1 MSASFCRGFLV
12 LLATVILVA
21 CGSQATAQLI
31 YQETFEDDGD
41 GSRYELF
48 DRGHEDTNLPDQ
60 ASGWGI
66 WGHNFDA
73 KPEEI
78 GLASTAPDKRAAFAW
93 VHEDPV
99 LLEDFGD
106 AVTDDAVKLW
116 LSLVDW
122 AVDSKP
128 NATVGFFPSIFP
140 SGTEL
145 VATKLEEAGYKIEE
159 LFTVE
164 DVEDAV
170 GNVDVLIHSSEQ
182 GSPSFT
188 NTPLPIISYS
198 QGDHDDIAVTQIG
211 QSIDFFDAVELN
223 IPEDAVGHP
232 ALGDLAGTVPFMT
245 EGVQLRLPGAGHNGG
260 TTLATVVYE
269 DPISGD
275 DVEGPA
281 LFVIEKGDPLLGAFN
296 PDPEGDGYII
306 GAALNKF
313 GDGGE
318 KWLTLNPVDISGQDP
333 VNLRVALAATAADF
347 EPGDYLRIEVE
358 VDGKDPE
365 IIQEFWGVDSPQ
377 SDCHKGLSN
386 GEIAGEVGDICLP
399 TEVFEDFT
407 FELPKGNE
415 IVVRFA
421 ALTTWGNELI
431 GIDNV
436 RILGNDL
443 PGDYNG
449 DGALDAADLDR
460 QAEEMAKDEPDLG
473 IFDEDNDGAVD
484 YKDRVVWA
492 HDRKGIWIGD
502 ADMDGEFNS
511 GDLVAV
517 FTTGKYETGR
527 DAGWIEGDWN
537 GDGKFDSGD
546 FVVSFADGGYEQGV
560 FVAPA
565 AIPEPSSATFVLL
578 GLAMIAG
585 RLRRRIS

>member
-1 MSASFCRGFLV
+1 M
-12 LLATVILVA
+12 ATMIFVA
-21 CGSQATAQLI
+21 CGSHQTTAQLI
-31 YQETFEDDGD
+31 YQERFETDGD
-41 GSRYELF
+41 GTRYELF

-78 GLASTAPDKRAAFAW
+78 GLASTAPAKRAAFAW
-93 VHEDPV
+93 THDDPL
-99 LLEDFGD
+99 LLEDFPD
-106 AVTDDAVKLW
+106 AVTDEALGLW
-116 LSLVDW
+116 TSLVEW
-122 AVDSKP
+122 AVDGKQG
-128 NATVGFFPSIFP
+128 ATVGFFPSAFP
-140 SGTEL
+140 PGAEL
-145 VATKLEEAGYKIEE
+145 VAKTLTDAGYTVEE
-159 LFTVE
+159 LFTVD
-164 DVEDAV
+164 DVEDAEI
-170 GNVDVLIHSSEQ
+170 DVLIHSSEQ

-188 NTPLPIISYS
+188 NTPVPIISFS
-198 QGDHDDIAVTQIG
+198 EGDHDDLAVTQIG
-211 QSIDFFDAVELN
+211 QTIDFFDAVELN
-223 IPEDAVGHP
+223 IPEDAAGHP
-232 ALGDLAGTVPFMT
+232 ALGGLAGSVPFMT
-245 EGVQLRLPGAGHNGG
+245 EGIQLRLPGAGHNGG
-260 TTLATVVYE
+260 TTLATIVYE

-281 LFVIEKGDPLLGAFN
+281 LFIVEEGDPLLGAFN
-296 PDPEGDGYII
+296 PDPEGDGYIVA
-306 GAALNKF
+306 AALNKF

-318 KWLTLNPVDISGQDP
+318 KSLTLNPVDISGQDP

-358 VDGKDPE
+358 VDGKEPE

-399 TEVFEDFT
+399 TEAFGDFT

-460 QAEEMAKDEPDLG
+460 QAEEIAKDEPDLG
-473 IFDEDNDGAVD
+473 KFDENSDGTVD
-484 YKDRVVWA
+484 YSDRVVWA
-492 HDRKGIWIGD
+492 HDHKGIYIGD
-502 ADMDGEFNS
+502 ANMDKEFNS

-517 FTTGKYETGR
+517 FTTGKYESGR
-527 DAGWIEGDWN
+527 DASWTEGDWN

-546 FVVSFADGGYEQGV
+546 FVVAFADGGYESGP
-560 FVAPA
+560 FMAPA
-565 AIPEPSSATFVLL
+565 AIPEPSSMTFVLL
-578 GLAMIAG
+578 GMAMMAG
-585 RLRRRIS
+585 RLRRRVS